1 MVTISGDNSHIHS
14 KKQSMSVFPLCRSE
28 CIVSAKMDAVIL
40 AVLKAHHTLT
50 AVSHDSTQHVSVK
63 LSVD

>member
-1 MVTISGDNSHIHS
+1 
-14 KKQSMSVFPLCRSE
+14 MSVFPLCRSE